1 MPVTP
6 DDIRRLY
13 RDSEAASSAEARET
27 AEAVKNDP
35 DEARRMLQALYA
47 LGSEDR
53 QIAELVD
60 LVTRIGCMQL
70 IAMAA
75 HQDDEFAKRIG
86 EVIVEGM
93 ETIARVNSRP
103 ARVPRG
109 KVKTA

>member
-1 MPVTP
+1 MPITP
-6 DDIRRLY
+6 DGIRQLY
-13 RDSEAASSAEARET
+13 RDSETASSAEAREM
-27 AEAVKNDP
+27 AEAIKNDP
-35 DEARRMLQALYA
+35 DEARRMLKALYA

-60 LVTRIGCMQL
+60 LVTRVGAMQL

-93 ETIARVNSRP
+93 ETIARINSRP